1 MSLGGARRSS
11 RALHSLD
18 ATLRPPRRAAR
29 DGRGA
34 RRALQAQAEGSCCQG
49 ALRTGRFFG
58 DVNGDCVFDV
68 KDVRRA
74 SLLPPPSPPALP
86 PACNPRYPNLQ
97 P

>member
-1 MSLGGARRSS
+1 M
-11 RALHSLD
+11 
-18 ATLRPPRRAAR
+18 PPRAAR

-34 RRALQAQAEGSCCQG
+34 RRALQAQAEGSCCEG
-49 ALRTGRFFG
+49 VLRTGRFFG

-74 SLLPPPSPPALP
+74 SLLLLPLSPAT
-86 PACNPRYPNLQ
+86 NMQ